1 MIFVIFF
8 FIFIHSL
15 WTWDDEGSDLT
26 RRCLSIL
33 PLGAKFLLLR
43 TNTKYSCKNTRKQ
56 PNTKSD
62 IFTDKQTNSR
72 ENEKIETIDRKIF
85 RGAQKC
91 KFLYMN

>member
-62 IFTDKQTNSR
+62 IFTDKQTNPR
-72 ENEKIETIDRKIF
+72 ENEKIEKIERKF
-85 RGAQKC
+85 YEELRNVS
-91 KFLYMN
+91 FHL